1 MKNILL
7 IGLGRFGRHMA
18 QQFYAMGHEVMAV
31 DQQEERVNQVLAF
44 VTDAQIGDST
54 DGAFL
59 ASLGV
64 GNYDLC
70 VVAIGDSFENSL
82 VTTSLLKELGAG
94 RVIARASR
102 GIQERLLLRN
112 GADEVVYPEKQ
123 LARWTAIRY
132 SSDHILEY
140 WALDHDYAVYELAV
154 PEAWLGQTVD
164 QLDLRKKYGLNI
176 LGIRYD
182 GHLNM
187 DIRPQTI
194 LDKGASVLVLGPET
208 VIRKRFDI

>member
-31 DQQEERVNQVLAF
+31 DRQEERVNQVLTF

>member
-31 DQQEERVNQVLAF
+31 DQQEERVNQVLTF
-44 VTDAQIGDST
+44 VTDAKIGDST

-140 WALDHDYAVYELAV
+140 WALDQDYAVYELAI
-154 PEAWLGQTVD
+154 PEAWLGQTVN

-187 DIRPQTI
+187 DIRPQTL

-208 VIRKRFDI
+208 AIRKRFDI

>member
-31 DQQEERVNQVLAF
+31 DQQEERVNRVLAF

>member
-31 DQQEERVNQVLAF
+31 DQREERVNQVLAF

-123 LARWTAIRY
+123 LARWTAIRL
-132 SSDHILEY
+132 SLIHI
-140 WALDHDYAVYELAV
+140 
-154 PEAWLGQTVD
+154 
-164 QLDLRKKYGLNI
+164 
-176 LGIRYD
+176 
-182 GHLNM
+182 
-187 DIRPQTI
+187 
-194 LDKGASVLVLGPET
+194 
-208 VIRKRFDI
+208 

>member
-31 DQQEERVNQVLAF
+31 DRQEERVNQVLTF

-64 GNYDLC
+64 SNYDLC

>member
-31 DQQEERVNQVLAF
+31 DQQEERVNQVLTF

-140 WALDHDYAVYELAV
+140 WALDHDYAVYELTV

>member
-31 DQQEERVNQVLAF
+31 DQQEERVNRVLAF

-208 VIRKRFDI
+208 VIRKRFNI

>member
-7 IGLGRFGRHMA
+7 IGLGRFGHHMA

-31 DQQEERVNQVLAF
+31 DRQEERVNQVLTF

-164 QLDLRKKYGLNI
+164 QLDLRKKYSLNI

>member
-7 IGLGRFGRHMA
+7 IGLGRFGHHMA

-31 DQQEERVNQVLAF
+31 DRQEERVNQVLTF

-208 VIRKRFDI
+208 VIRKRFGI

>member
-7 IGLGRFGRHMA
+7 IGLGRFGHHMA

-31 DQQEERVNQVLAF
+31 DRQEERVNQVLTF

-154 PEAWLGQTVD
+154 PEAWLGKTVD

-187 DIRPQTI
+187 DIRPQTL

>member
-7 IGLGRFGRHMA
+7 IGLGRFGHHMA

-31 DQQEERVNQVLAF
+31 DQQEERVNQVLTF

-187 DIRPQTI
+187 DIRPQTL

>member
-31 DQQEERVNQVLAF
+31 DQQEERVNRVLAF

-140 WALDHDYAVYELAV
+140 WALDHNYAVYELAV

-164 QLDLRKKYGLNI
+164 QLNLRKKYGLNI

>member
-7 IGLGRFGRHMA
+7 IGLGRFGHHMA

-31 DQQEERVNQVLAF
+31 DQQEERVNQVLTF

-187 DIRPQTI
+187 DIRPQTL

-208 VIRKRFDI
+208 AIRKRFDI

>member
-18 QQFYAMGHEVMAV
+18 RQFYTMGHEVMAV
-31 DQQEERVNQVLAF
+31 DRQEERVNRVLSF

-140 WALDHDYAVYELAV
+140 WALDQGYAVYELDV
-154 PEAWLGQTVD
+154 PAAWLGRSLD
-164 QLDLRKKYGLNI
+164 QLDLRQKYGFNI
-176 LGIRYD
+176 LGVRYAGQLD
-182 GHLNM
+182 M
-187 DIRPQTI
+187 DVRPQTI
-194 LDKGASVLVLGPET
+194 LEAGASVLVLGPET
-208 VIRKRFDI
+208 LIRKCFDI

>member
-31 DQQEERVNQVLAF
+31 AQQEERVNQVLAF

-140 WALDHDYAVYELAV
+140 WALDHDYAVYELTV

-194 LDKGASVLVLGPET
+194 LNKGASVLVLGPET

>member
-18 QQFYAMGHEVMAV
+18 QQFYTMGHEVMAV
-31 DQQEERVNQVLAF
+31 DRQEERVNQVLSF

-59 ASLGV
+59 TSLGV

-140 WALDHDYAVYELAV
+140 WALDQGYAVYELDV
-154 PEAWLGQTVD
+154 PAAWLGQAVA

-176 LGIRYD
+176 LGIRYA
-182 GHLNM
+182 GQLEM
-187 DIRPQTI
+187 EVRPQTI
-194 LDKGASVLVLGPET
+194 LEAGASVLVLGPEAL
-208 VIRKRFDI
+208 IRKCFDI

>member
-7 IGLGRFGRHMA
+7 IGLGRFGHHMA

-31 DQQEERVNQVLAF
+31 DRQEERVNRVLAF

>member
-7 IGLGRFGRHMA
+7 IGLGRFGHHMA
-18 QQFYAMGHEVMAV
+18 QQFYTMGHEVMAV
-31 DQQEERVNQVLAF
+31 DRQEERVNQVLTF

>member
-1 MKNILL
+1 M
-7 IGLGRFGRHMA
+7 
-18 QQFYAMGHEVMAV
+18 
-31 DQQEERVNQVLAF
+31 
-44 VTDAQIGDST
+44 
-54 DGAFL
+54 
-59 ASLGV
+59 
-64 GNYDLC
+64 
-70 VVAIGDSFENSL
+70 
-82 VTTSLLKELGAG
+82 
-94 RVIARASR
+94 
-102 GIQERLLLRN
+102 
-112 GADEVVYPEKQ
+112 
-123 LARWTAIRY
+123 
-132 SSDHILEY
+132 EY

>member
-31 DQQEERVNQVLAF
+31 DQQEERVNQVLTF

-140 WALDHDYAVYELAV
+140 WALDQDYAVYELAV

>member
-7 IGLGRFGRHMA
+7 IGLGRFGHHMA
-18 QQFYAMGHEVMAV
+18 QQFYVMGHEVMAV
-31 DQQEERVNQVLAF
+31 DRQEERVNQVLTF

>member
-31 DQQEERVNQVLAF
+31 DQQEERVNQVLTF

-82 VTTSLLKELGAG
+82 VTTSLLKELGVG

-140 WALDHDYAVYELAV
+140 WALDQDYAVYELAV

-187 DIRPQTI
+187 NIRPQTL

>member
-7 IGLGRFGRHMA
+7 IGLGRFGHHMA

-31 DQQEERVNQVLAF
+31 DRQEERVNRVLAF

-140 WALDHDYAVYELAV
+140 WALDHDYAVYELAI
-154 PEAWLGQTVD
+154 PEAWLGQTVN

-187 DIRPQTI
+187 DIRPQTL

-208 VIRKRFDI
+208 AIRKRFDI

>member
-31 DQQEERVNQVLAF
+31 DRQEERVNRVLAF

-123 LARWTAIRY
+123 LERWTAIRY

-140 WALDHDYAVYELAV
+140 WALDHDYAAYELAI
-154 PEAWLGQTVD
+154 PEAWLGQTVN

-187 DIRPQTI
+187 DIRPQTL

-208 VIRKRFDI
+208 AIRKRFDI

>member
-1 MKNILL
+1 MKNLLL

-18 QQFYAMGHEVMAV
+18 QQCYAMGHEVMAV

-64 GNYDLC
+64 GNYALC

-140 WALDHDYAVYELAV
+140 WALDHDYAVYELTV

-194 LDKGASVLVLGPET
+194 LNKGASVLVLGPET

>member
-31 DQQEERVNQVLAF
+31 DRQEERVNRVLTF

-140 WALDHDYAVYELAV
+140 WALDQDYAVYELAV

>member
-7 IGLGRFGRHMA
+7 IGLGRFGHHMA

-31 DQQEERVNQVLAF
+31 DQQEERVNQVLTF

-176 LGIRYD
+176 LGIRYA

-187 DIRPQTI
+187 DIRPQTL

>member
-132 SSDHILEY
+132 SSDHIMEY

>member
-31 DQQEERVNQVLAF
+31 DRQEERVNRVLAF

-140 WALDHDYAVYELAV
+140 WALDHDYAVYELAI
-154 PEAWLGQTVD
+154 PEAWLGQTVN

-187 DIRPQTI
+187 DIRPQTL

-208 VIRKRFDI
+208 AIRKRFDI

>member
-7 IGLGRFGRHMA
+7 IGLGRFGHHMA
-18 QQFYAMGHEVMAV
+18 QQFYAMGHEVMAI
-31 DQQEERVNQVLAF
+31 DRQEERVNQVLTF
-44 VTDAQIGDST
+44 VTDVQIGDST

>member
-31 DQQEERVNQVLAF
+31 DRQEERVNRVLAF

-208 VIRKRFDI
+208 VIRKRLDI

>member
-31 DQQEERVNQVLAF
+31 DRKEERVNRVLAF

-140 WALDHDYAVYELAV
+140 WALDHDYAVYELAI
-154 PEAWLGQTVD
+154 PEAWLGQTVN

-187 DIRPQTI
+187 DIRPQTL

-208 VIRKRFDI
+208 AIRKRFDI

>member
-7 IGLGRFGRHMA
+7 IGLGRFGHHMA

-31 DQQEERVNQVLAF
+31 DRQEERVNRVLTF